1 MKTRNTIFHHLF
13 IRMTVIL
20 LGVSVAFSLALMPI
34 YHDKLMRMHAAQGN
48 TFANTTIAACG
59 EALYT
64 KDFSFVI
71 TYINNVLKKTPE
83 ITYVNFVSK
92 KGMKLHLTSRGWNI
106 ETINQISDN
115 SFSSDEDIFSIK
127 RANELDISYIQ
138 NVFIFSK
145 PINISGFGWGVIELG
160 ISDTEYNSLL
170 FSYLRN
176 VFLFG
181 FILVLIALL
190 ILHGSSM
197 KLSQQLAR
205 LRETAL
211 KLSEGN
217 LSARAPTEATGE
229 IKLLASTLNSMAKNL
244 EAKTQRVQQL
254 AGLVEDTHD
263 AIAIFDQNGEITF
276 VNSAL
281 MGITGD
287 SFEHHQGMSLHELFN
302 HLGIEKKK
310 QREVAVGMAYIDNYD
325 WSIDITIAPATKDP
339 LHMTLRIETFDS
351 KGRDNSGFFVVL
363 SDITHRKQLE
373 HELENLAYFDILTK
387 LPNRRFFM
395 DRLNESVKEA
405 EKHKTGLAVFFL
417 DLDNFKIIN
426 DTLGH
431 EVGDFILSE
440 AGWRI
445 QTALRTDD
453 IVCRLGGDE
462 FTVII
467 KGVKNKS
474 ELENIAKSINNVFLD
489 PIKYLERELS
499 IGTSIGI
506 VRYPEDGHNEQE
518 LVKNADTA
526 MYAAKYTGNNA
537 FCFFTQDMH
546 RNMHDHLEFDG
557 ALRKAIANSEF
568 HLVYQPFVDIE
579 TQTISSC
586 EALLR
591 WKHPEWDYVP
601 PDRFIPIAEQIG
613 LISDIGNWV
622 FTEVCKQMKLW
633 DFDINVSVNV
643 SGNEL
648 VEKDFICRLENIL
661 DEYDIEANRLQ
672 LEFTEHVVVSK
683 ECGNLS
689 ILNDLKRMG
698 FVIAVDDFGTGFS
711 SLSYITEL
719 PVDVIKIDKAF
730 ISKLPEDQR
739 TIAVVKSIISLAND
753 LGMKT
758 VGEGAET
765 KQQVDWL
772 HAHGCKKIQG
782 YYFYKPL
789 TAQDL
794 NELIMP
800 RKTETH

>member
-1 MKTRNTIFHHLF
+1 
-13 IRMTVIL
+13 
-20 LGVSVAFSLALMPI
+20 
-34 YHDKLMRMHAAQGN
+34 
-48 TFANTTIAACG
+48 
-59 EALYT
+59 
-64 KDFSFVI
+64 
-71 TYINNVLKKTPE
+71 LKQTPE

-92 KGMKLHLTSRGWNI
+92 EGMKLNLTVQGWKVETVDPTSDYKFSTDGVKGPRDFEISHIRNI
-106 ETINQISDN
+106 FAFT
-115 SFSSDEDIFSIK
+115 
-127 RANELDISYIQ
+127 
-138 NVFIFSK
+138 K
-145 PINISGFGWGVIELG
+145 PVNISGLDWGVIELG
-160 ISDTEYNSLL
+160 ISDSEYNSLL

-181 FILVLIALL
+181 ITLALIALL
-190 ILHGSSM
+190 ILHGSSI

-205 LRETAL
+205 LRDTAL
-211 KLSEGN
+211 QLSEGN
-217 LSARAPTEATGE
+217 LSARAPNEATGE
-229 IKLLASTLNSMAKNL
+229 IGLLASTLNSMADNV
-244 EAKTQRVQQL
+244 EAKSRRVQQL
-254 AGLVEDTHD
+254 ARLVEDTND
-263 AIAIFDQNGEITF
+263 AIAILDPNGEVTF

-281 MGITGD
+281 MSITGGT
-287 SFEHHQGMSLHELFN
+287 FEHHQGMSLHELFN
-302 HLGIEKKK
+302 HLGIDKKK

-325 WSIDITIAPATKDP
+325 WSIDVTLAPEAKDP
-339 LHMTLRIETFDS
+339 IHMTLRVESFDT
-351 KGRDNSGFFVVL
+351 KERENRGFFVVL
-363 SDITHRKQLE
+363 SDITRRKQLE

-395 DRLNESVKEA
+395 DRLSESVNEA
-405 EKHKTGLAVFFL
+405 KKDKTGLAVFFL
-417 DLDNFKIIN
+417 DLDNFKLIN

-445 QTALRTDD
+445 QTILRTDD

-462 FTVII
+462 FTAII
-467 KGVKNKS
+467 KGVNCKS
-474 ELENIAKSINNVFLD
+474 ELENIAKSINKVFLD
-489 PIKYLERELS
+489 PITYMERELS

-518 LVKNADTA
+518 LIKNADTA

-537 FCFFTQDMH
+537 FCFFTQEMH

-557 ALRKAIANSEF
+557 ALRKAINNSEF

-591 WKHPEWDYVP
+591 WEHPEWGYVP

-622 FTEVCKQMKLW
+622 FSEVCKQMQRW
-633 DFDINVSVNV
+633 NFDIKVSVNV

-648 VEKDFICRLENIL
+648 VEKDYISRLENIL
-661 DEYDIEANRLQ
+661 NEYEVEAHRIQ

-683 ECGNLS
+683 DCGNLS
-689 ILNDLKRMG
+689 ILNDLKQMG

-719 PVDVIKIDKAF
+719 PVDVIKIDKTF
-730 ISKLPEDQR
+730 ISKLPADQR
-739 TIAVVKSIISLAND
+739 TIAVVKSIISLANN

-772 HAHGCKKIQG
+772 YAHDCKKIQG
-782 YYFYKPL
+782 YYFHKPM
-789 TAQDL
+789 AAE
-794 NELIMP
+794 ELEKLILAP
-800 RKTETH
+800 EISTS